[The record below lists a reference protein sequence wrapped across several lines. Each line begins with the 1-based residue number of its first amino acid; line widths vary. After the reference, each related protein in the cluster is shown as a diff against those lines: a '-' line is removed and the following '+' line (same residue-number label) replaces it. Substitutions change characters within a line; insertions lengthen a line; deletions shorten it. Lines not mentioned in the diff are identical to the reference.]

1 MEKTRIIDDVP
12 RVINCMPKTI
22 ADDEKIF
29 GFIWAV
35 LETFKE
41 RFDRIV
47 MLDVF
52 ERFSYFE
59 ETMCVN

>member
-1 MEKTRIIDDVP
+1 MH
-12 RVINCMPKTI
+12 KTI
-22 ADDEKIF
+22 AYDEKIF
-29 GFIWAV
+29 VIWAV
-35 LETFKE
+35 LETFKD

-59 ETMCVN
+59 ETMCVK

>member
-1 MEKTRIIDDVP
+1 
-12 RVINCMPKTI
+12 MPKTV
-22 ADDEKIF
+22 ADDENF
-29 GFIWAV
+29 CVIWAV
-35 LETFKE
+35 LETFKV

-59 ETMCVN
+59 ETMCVK